1 MPDRWIKVME
11 DPTQKIEFL
20 ETGIHPTSNRKIQPL
35 VQITSKLSHTHGD
48 FVRLKYAELTEMI
61 GFYRKHNPPH
71 GPVSAMVDIE
81 TMNIAKCKMTGK
93 NEITCQI
100 MER

>member
-20 ETGIHPTSNRKIQPL
+20 ETGIHPTSNRKIQLL
-35 VQITSKLSHTHGD
+35 VQITSNTTGD
-48 FVRLKYAELTEMI
+48 FVKLNYADLKEMI
-61 GFYRKHNPPH
+61 GIYRKANPPI
-71 GPVSAMVDIE
+71 GPVSAMMDIE
-81 TMNIAKCKMTGK
+81 TMNIAICKMIGK
-93 NEITCQI
+93 NEITCRI